1 MAQQALRQDRGL
13 LMRTRLSQQ
22 AGVAVRKLRLSK
34 GWTLQQLSEK
44 SGVPLSTL
52 SKLELGQSSLTYDKI
67 LRICR
72 ALEVDPGLSI
82 LQQASVTPSPTGR
95 RAVIRAG
102 EGEHVPFGHHSAKVA
117 AHDLLSKSFAPM
129 VVTLEPV
136 ERANSRATLPGEVY
150 VYVLDGAAMLHTDV
164 YAPLKL
170 AVGDAVFF
178 DGATEHMLHA
188 IGDQPCRALM
198 VVSGDEGFWR
208 QSEDETS

>member
-1 MAQQALRQDRGL
+1 
-13 LMRTRLSQQ
+13 MRSRLTQQ

-72 ALEVDPGLSI
+72 ALDVDPGLSI
-82 LQQASVTPSPTGR
+82 LQQAATTPSPSAR

-102 EGEHVPFGHHSAKVA
+102 EGEAVAFGQHTAKA
-117 AHDLLSKSFAPM
+117 AAQDLLQKSFTPLT
-129 VVTLEPV
+129 VTLQPSD
-136 ERANSRATLPGEVY
+136 RGNSRQTLPGEVY
-150 VYVLDGAAMLHTDV
+150 VLVLTGAAMLHTDV

-170 AVGDAVFF
+170 NAGDAIFF
-178 DGATEHMLHA
+178 DGSTEHALHA
-188 IGDQPCRALM
+188 AGEEPCTALM
-198 VVSGDEGFWR
+198 IVSGDEGFWR
-208 QSEDETS
+208 KGEDEV